1 VLADDATVAIC
12 GHKDWDDVDNFV
24 RSIRPTHART
34 TIPADQVARGRQL
47 FEDGGC
53 TNCHGGSGFTVSR
66 RYFQPSADVNTDLAA
81 TPFVEPPFFPANFM
95 YADGANPRNQVS
107 AQPAIPD
114 ADQTGPAEPAAIA
127 VAEVAC
133 VLRNVGSFGVKGDTA
148 ATDALE
154 QRPANGV
161 LVRAE
166 GRAGYNVPSLYSLA
180 LGAPFLHHGQ
190 AASLEQLFT
199 DPRWELHTSAGSAN
213 FFVTLQDPAKLADLI
228 SFLWSID
235 SVQSEFAVPL
245 DAGGSFDACP
255 VQFP

>member
-1 VLADDATVAIC
+1 VLADDPAVATC

-24 RSIRPTHART
+24 RSIRPTHARR

-53 TNCHGGSGFTVSR
+53 TNCHGGSGWTVSR
-66 RYFQPSADVNTDLAA
+66 RYFQPSVDTSTALAA
-81 TPFVEPPFFPANFM
+81 TPFLEPAFFPANLM
-95 YADGANPRNQVS
+95 YGDGVNPRNQVS
-107 AQPAIPD
+107 AQPAIPA
-114 ADQTGPAEPAAIA
+114 ADQTGPAEPAAIP

-133 VLRNVGSFGVKGDTA
+133 ALRNVGTFGVPDDTA

-161 LVRAE
+161 LARAE
-166 GRAGYNVPSLYSLA
+166 GRAGYNVPSLYGLA

-199 DPRWELHTSAGSAN
+199 DPRWEFHTGAGNAN
-213 FFVTLQDPAKLADLI
+213 FGFTLDDPAKLADLVA
-228 SFLWSID
+228 FLWSID
-235 SVQSEFAVPL
+235 PAQGEFVIPQVAE
-245 DAGGSFDACP
+245 GSFDVCP